1 MPRERALCISHGE
14 DADGLICAALLSS
27 LKGAE
32 PILVTY
38 GEFKEALMRVR
49 PPTEELY
56 ICDLCVREEL
66 VGEILRIRGFARVSI
81 FDHHPTAGAL
91 LGELERSGVEVVY
104 SPEDCASALLY
115 DHYRNEVGREWAR
128 MAAYAAISDQFEE
141 GPIASRILTMF
152 DRHLT
157 QHEALI
163 LTHALFGTTSDDFR
177 LRVVDELRKNI
188 VPHRIPGLVEAALA
202 HLERTASLMEDLPRR
217 AVRLRRL
224 ACVDASG
231 EPSTGYVA
239 SLLIDAL
246 DVDVGVSY
254 KEAEGGKVNISIRG
268 RRGLGIHLGEI
279 ARELARRHGGFGGGH
294 DRASG
299 ANIPIEELEGFIEDL
314 DDALGQPSG
323 RLPPRP

>member
-1 MPRERALCISHGE
+1 MPGERVFCISHGE
-14 DADGLICAALLSS
+14 DADGLICAALLAS
-27 LKGAE
+27 LKGAK

-38 GEFKEALMRVR
+38 GEFKEALMGLRH
-49 PPTEELY
+49 PAEELY

-66 VGEILRIRGFARVSI
+66 VEEILRIKGFARVYI
-81 FDHHPTAGAL
+81 FDHHPTGRAL
-91 LGELERSGVEVVY
+91 LGELERSGVKVVY

-141 GPIASRILTMF
+141 GPIASRILPMF

-163 LTHALFGTTSDDFR
+163 LTHALFGTTSNDFR
-177 LRVVDELRKNI
+177 LRIVDELKKNI
-188 VPHRIPGLVEAALA
+188 VPHRIPGLVDAALA

-224 ACVDASG
+224 AFVDASG

-239 SLLIDAL
+239 SLVIDAL
-246 DVDVGVSY
+246 DVDVGVSH
-254 KEAEGGKVNISIRG
+254 KEAEGGKANISIRG

-299 ANIPIEELEGFIEDL
+299 ANIPIENLKGFIEDL
-314 DDALGQPSG
+314 DEALGQPN
-323 RLPPRP
+323 RPSPGQP